1 MGALKKLQERV
12 KRIQSKP
19 PLNRWLNDPQLWVE
33 AFVLV
38 NLAFL
43 ALDIYL
49 AHSTNNFRRRTE
61 YIPLYFSLAA
71 PFVLLIGLLARERF
85 GYPAVWR
92 DLGYLVGWLAILIG
106 LTGVIL
112 HLDSRFFYDNTLK
125 SLTYA
130 APFAAPLSYTGLGL
144 LLTMNRMVDAEKAEW
159 AYWVLLLA
167 LGGFCG
173 NFVFSLTDHAINGFF
188 RSIEWLPVIS
198 SAFAISFLLVP
209 FVVRVGKR
217 FLILCAA
224 VLVFQALIG
233 VIGFLLHVAADFDG
247 PSSRLFENIVHGAP
261 PFAPLLFPN
270 LVLLSSIALWELRR
284 HVTSDPVIPV
294 PGTHLSGKGLRA
306 VRSD

>member
-1 MGALKKLQERV
+1 MAVALKKLQAQA
-12 KRIQSKP
+12 KRIQNKP
-19 PLNRWLNDPQLWVE
+19 PWNRWLTDPQLWVE
-33 AFVLV
+33 AFAFV

-49 AHSTNNFRRRTE
+49 AHSTNHFRRRTE
-61 YIPLYFSLAA
+61 YVPFYFSLTA

-85 GYPAVWR
+85 GYQAVWR
-92 DLGYLVGWLAILIG
+92 DLGYLIGWLAILIG

-130 APFAAPLSYTGLGL
+130 APFAAPLAYTGLGL
-144 LLTMNRMVDAEKAEW
+144 LLTMNRMVSAEKPEW

-167 LGGFCG
+167 LGGFFG

-209 FVVRVGKR
+209 FIVSVGQR
-217 FLILCAA
+217 FIILSAA
-224 VLVFQALIG
+224 VLLFQG
-233 VIGFLLHVAADFDG
+233 VIGVVGFGLHVLADVGG

-261 PFAPLLFPN
+261 PLAPLLFPN
-270 LVLLSSIALWELRR
+270 LVLLSAIALWELNR
-284 HVTSDPVIPV
+284 HVS
-294 PGTHLSGKGLRA
+294 R
-306 VRSD
+306 